1 MKSIIRF
8 IITAVVVII
17 LLAVATVALGAYGYN
32 QLETDFDAT
41 NFSPE
46 INTSLGNI
54 IDTITDILTFNYL
67 EAAIDLI
74 DGVRIDGTLSFSN
87 NSFIPLYI
95 PEMEHQVYIEGQQCQ
110 EKFRTPSFW
119 LGPSSH
125 QNQTISLLV
134 DIEDVPDI
142 LLQVLVNGGTSNVKI
157 YSEFSLGTFT
167 IVKESTKSF
176 SVNNSLASFLTGDSS
191 TSISTSINVSFTGW
205 YVDGSQVTTAEE
217 AEMVTAK
224 VTLSDGDSGVYTIR
238 IRRDVSSGTDQ
249 TVQEKSLSY
258 NGSSTARQVSF
269 TPSYATGESSTN
281 GYHIDIVKDGET
293 IWTMANN
300 YPPRLIVTTEV
311 TTPLSVDFDGW
322 YVDGRQVT
330 TAEEA
335 EMVTAKVTLSDG
347 DSGVYTIRVRRDVSS
362 GTDQTVQEESFSYD
376 GSSTAR
382 QVSFIPPYATGE
394 SSTNG
399 YHIDILKDDETVW
412 TMANNYPPRLIVA
425 AEATTPLSIDFDGW
439 YVDGSQVTTAEEAEM
454 VTAKVTL
461 SDGDSG
467 VYTIRI
473 RRDVS
478 SGTDQTV
485 QEESFS
491 YDGSSTA
498 RQVSF
503 IPPYA
508 TGESSTN
515 GYHIDILKDG
525 LSVWSMTNNY
535 PPRLRI
541 TTITGGPLSISFDGW
556 YVNGSQ
562 ITTANEG
569 DTVTAV
575 VSLSGG
581 EADDYTIQIRRD
593 ISFGA
598 DETVKQASFS
608 YDGSSTARQ
617 VSFIPPYATGES
629 STNGYHIDIL
639 KDGLSVW
646 SMTNNYPP
654 RLRVS

>member
-1 MKSIIRF
+1 MKFIIRF
-8 IITAVVVII
+8 IITAVAVIF
-17 LLAVATVALGAYGYN
+17 LLAVATIALGVYGYN

-46 INTSLGNI
+46 INTSIGNI
-54 IDTITDILTFNYL
+54 ISTITDILTFNYL

-125 QNQTISLLV
+125 RDQTISLLV
-134 DIEDVPDI
+134 DLEDVPDI
-142 LLQVLVNGGTSNVKI
+142 LLQVLVNGGTSNVQI

-191 TSISTSINVSFTGW
+191 TSTSTSINVSFTGW

-217 AEMVTAK
+217 GDMVTAR
-224 VTLSDGDSGVYTIR
+224 VALSDGDS
-238 IRRDVSSGTDQ
+238 
-249 TVQEKSLSY
+249 
-258 NGSSTARQVSF
+258 
-269 TPSYATGESSTN
+269 
-281 GYHIDIVKDGET
+281 
-293 IWTMANN
+293 
-300 YPPRLIVTTEV
+300 
-311 TTPLSVDFDGW
+311 
-322 YVDGRQVT
+322 
-330 TAEEA
+330 
-335 EMVTAKVTLSDG
+335 
-347 DSGVYTIRVRRDVSS
+347 DSYTIRVRRDVSS
-362 GTDQTVQEESFSYD
+362 GTDQTIQEESFNYD

-394 SSTNG
+394 SNTNG
-399 YHIDILKDDETVW
+399 YHIDILKDGSTIW
-412 TMANNYPPRLIVA
+412 TMDNNYPPRLTVA
-425 AEATTPLSIDFDGW
+425 AEATAPLMIYFDGW
-439 YVDGSQVTTAEEAEM
+439 YVDGSQVTTAEESDM
-454 VTAKVTL
+454 VTARVTL

-467 VYTIRI
+467 AYTIRI

-525 LSVWSMTNNY
+525 S
-535 PPRLRI
+535 
-541 TTITGGPLSISFDGW
+541 TIWT
-556 YVNGSQ
+556 
-562 ITTANEG
+562 
-569 DTVTAV
+569 
-575 VSLSGG
+575 
-581 EADDYTIQIRRD
+581 
-593 ISFGA
+593 
-598 DETVKQASFS
+598 
-608 YDGSSTARQ
+608 
-617 VSFIPPYATGES
+617 
-629 STNGYHIDIL
+629 
-639 KDGLSVW
+639 
-646 SMTNNYPP
+646 MTNNYPP